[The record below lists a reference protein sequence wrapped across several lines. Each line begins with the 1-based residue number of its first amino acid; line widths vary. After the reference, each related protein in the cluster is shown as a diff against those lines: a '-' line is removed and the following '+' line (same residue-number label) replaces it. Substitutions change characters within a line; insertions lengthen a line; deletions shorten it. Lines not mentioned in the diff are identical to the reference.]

1 MFRNKVVFVVI
12 FSSLAISTA
21 AAGRDKSEIASQIEA
36 KYLTH
41 TGVDRVRI
49 TEAGPVFVLEIGSVM
64 AAPSNKMTMPMNK
77 IDAGGAANQA
87 KGGSAFMSNLM
98 ENQSSNKTLAKGTRV
113 YLIKAEVKSGDLHYW
128 ILTADTSDI
137 TEGGSTKPIRY
148 KALLNFGPGFDD
160 LTVDEVDK
168 KLAAVIAPEAY
179 LAEQAKVA
187 AAAASAPKTASLGM
201 SQEEV
206 IKALGQPTKVLSLGE
221 KTILV
226 YPDVKVTLIK
236 DKVTDMQ

>member
-1 MFRNKVVFVVI
+1 VLRKKVLFVSVSALI
-12 FSSLAISTA
+12 LASTCA
-21 AAGRDKSEIASQIEA
+21 AHDKSEVAAQIEA

-49 TEAGPVFVLEIGSVM
+49 TEAGTVFILQIGNVM
-64 AAPSNKMTMPMNK
+64 AAPSNKMTMPVNK
-77 IDAGGAANQA
+77 IDANGAANQA
-87 KGGSAFMSNLM
+87 KGGSAFMGNLM

-113 YLIKAEVKSGDLHYW
+113 YLIKAEVKSGELHYW
-128 ILTADTSDI
+128 ILTADTADI
-137 TEGGSTKPIRY
+137 TEGGSTKPIRH
-148 KALLNFGPGFDD
+148 KALLNFGSGFDD
-160 LTVDEVDK
+160 LSVDQVDK
-168 KLAAVIAPEAY
+168 KLAAVIAPEEY
-179 LAEQAKVA
+179 LAEQAKAA

-201 SQEEV
+201 NQEEV
-206 IKALGQPTKVLSLGE
+206 IKALGQPTKVLGLGD